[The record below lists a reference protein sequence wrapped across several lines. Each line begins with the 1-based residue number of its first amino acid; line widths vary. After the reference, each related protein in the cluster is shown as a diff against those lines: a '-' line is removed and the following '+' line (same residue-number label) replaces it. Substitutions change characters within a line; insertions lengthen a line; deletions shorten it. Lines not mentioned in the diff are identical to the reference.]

1 MKSQNYVSV
10 LAILNA
16 MLTRVCSS
24 LPQIEQATRGLC
36 LADIP
41 VGSSRGSVSH
51 KTDV

>member
-16 MLTRVCSS
+16 MVTRVSAS

-36 LADIP
+36 FPDIS
-41 VGSSRGSVSH
+41 VSRGSVSD
-51 KTDV
+51 KADA